1 MGIDTNMKSLRVYK
15 LNYDQ
20 IAYSWWPILEKW
32 RYYKTITKY
41 DNISKEHIEIFK
53 FRHLEIREVSKI
65 STNPIHD

>member
-41 DNISKEHIEIFK
+41 DNIDAQEYKSRKSKFYFFQEKQIMNSFA
-53 FRHLEIREVSKI
+53 
-65 STNPIHD
+65 